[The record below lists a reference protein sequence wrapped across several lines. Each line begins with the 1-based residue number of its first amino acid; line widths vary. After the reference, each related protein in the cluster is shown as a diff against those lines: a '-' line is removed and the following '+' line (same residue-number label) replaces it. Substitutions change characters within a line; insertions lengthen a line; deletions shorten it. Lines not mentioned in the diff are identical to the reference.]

1 MRGARHAARALP
13 EEWRARELEAQQR
26 ALPHGRTVL
35 SCPAPID
42 SGGLGRHLREL
53 REALLRA
60 GEAHACV
67 CAGSRE
73 SSGTGCDLELAPSA
87 LARVAA
93 PFVRSSRAWR
103 VWAGATDF
111 DRSLARRLPAGEHL
125 LAFNGAGL
133 AQLRAAAAAGGW
145 ESRSLVSANSHF
157 RNVVRQHARA
167 YERHP
172 IERPWVR
179 HMLRRNLAEYE
190 LAQRIYV
197 SSEYIRE
204 SFVREGF
211 DESQLVRFPLTPHT
225 RFRPAAAASDSQTFD
240 ILYVGSLTVHKG
252 VALLVD
258 ALTRLPQDDIRL
270 VLIGGWGTRAMRRY
284 LERARER
291 DPRIS
296 VAPGDPLARLQRARL
311 CVHPAWEDGFG
322 YAPAEALACGVPVI
336 ASEDTGMKELIDPGR
351 TGLVTATGDD
361 GALAD
366 AIAAAYRGE
375 LFRG

>member
-1 MRGARHAARALP
+1 M
-13 EEWRARELEAQQR
+13 
-26 ALPHGRTVL
+26 
-35 SCPAPID
+35 
-42 SGGLGRHLREL
+42 
-53 REALLRA
+53 
-60 GEAHACV
+60 
-67 CAGSRE
+67 
-73 SSGTGCDLELAPSA
+73 
-87 LARVAA
+87 
-93 PFVRSSRAWR
+93 
-103 VWAGATDF
+103 
-111 DRSLARRLPAGEHL
+111 
-125 LAFNGAGL
+125 
-133 AQLRAAAAAGGW
+133 
-145 ESRSLVSANSHF
+145 SANSHF

-179 HMLRRNLAEYE
+179 HLLRRNLAEYRQ
-190 LAQRIYV
+190 AGRVYV
-197 SSEYIRE
+197 SSEYIYE

-211 DESQLVRFPLTPHT
+211 DESMLVRFPLTPHP
-225 RFRPAAAASDSQTFD
+225 RFVAAAGISDSQTFD
-240 ILYVGSLTVHKG
+240 ILFIGSLTVHKG

-258 ALTRLPQDDIRL
+258 ALARLPQDDIRL

-284 LERARER
+284 LERACER
-291 DPRIS
+291 DARIT

-351 TGLVTATGDD
+351 TGLVTPTGNEAT
-361 GALAD
+361 LAE